1 MPSEPSSITQ
11 MLTEWRHG
19 DQEAGNRLLAMTY
32 QELRHLDGWHLQK
45 ERQDNTIQGDGAGE
59 QVLF

>member
-1 MPSEPSSITQ
+1 